1 MAVLGPEDISR
12 DFLGWSGPA
21 LPAAADWL
29 LREGGGA
36 AGLGDLSGLL
46 VVVPGGRAQRRLVE
60 LLAEQAAARGLAWV
74 PPRVV
79 TAGGLASHLMPAV
92 QGGAEIADDSTAQ
105 LVRASVLHGA
115 EAALLGALT
124 PSPPGRGDWPGW
136 WSLARGLGQLADGLG
151 AAGLTPALAVERFG
165 EVLSDDPCWA
175 AAGELDRRYHAA
187 LGEHHLIDTHAAR
200 LAASGP
206 YAGGIE
212 FGGIESGESGAGPP
226 HRVVLLAVPDL
237 SPVHTRLL
245 AAFAAEVRVL
255 VFAPEQHA
263 EGFDAWGVLRPS
275 YWLVQPLP
283 VEDDALQ
290 VAEDPQGQA
299 AAVLGALERWSA
311 DAPLRPDAVTVGLGD
326 EALGAGV
333 LRSLGLASVPARA
346 SSGRPVTRSRPVLLL
361 EALGALASAHRL
373 DRFAALL
380 RHPDLLSYLE
390 HTLPTTSLPAGGWLG
405 LLDRYAAD
413 HLPDGLTGQWLGAD
427 AQREPL
433 AALYRAVGSLLP
445 DDAVRGTRSLGE
457 WAGPIGALLQRV
469 YGHATLHRHAP
480 ADRPVVHGLA
490 ALGDQLE
497 RLGRQAPDAPYVPET
512 TFAQAVDFVLH
523 QLDAAPVPEP
533 GGDPAVELVGLLE
546 LPLDDAGYVAVVG
559 VNEGAVPQPIAD
571 HPMLPRHVR
580 KALGLPG
587 DEHRLARD
595 QLLLTS
601 VLASRPAGACVLI
614 SGRVG
619 PDGGPLMPSRLVLR
633 HDDAQMA
640 RRVARFFDTNTGSP
654 AAPVRLTPGEDD
666 RFLISPP
673 VPGPQP
679 LDRLSVTAFRD
690 YLACPYRFY
699 LKHLCRLRTLDDQA
713 VELDGGA
720 FGSIAHAALRTLGD
734 AALRHETDAEVLYR
748 HLSAA
753 LDHQMRLR
761 YGVSP
766 RPAVRLQAEQLRYR
780 LQAVAQR
787 QAQLVA
793 EGWRVCH
800 VEADRKTVEHTLVLD
815 GEPFTL
821 VGQIDRID
829 RHEDG
834 RFRVIDYK
842 ISDTAKSPDQTHRRG
857 HGRGQDRGQDPGPGQ
872 GAKRWIDLQLPLY
885 RDLCTS
891 LSVPTEGLALA
902 YFNVPRALP
911 EVGIAEAGWGEAEL
925 GEAVAVRDGVIR
937 ALRAQC
943 YWPPSE
949 DLPPFDDGLAGLC
962 ADHAADRAGLIRRS
976 GAWVGVGAQD
986 GLGGGRRG

>member
-1 MAVLGPEDISR
+1 M
-12 DFLGWSGPA
+12 
-21 LPAAADWL
+21 
-29 LREGGGA
+29 
-36 AGLGDLSGLL
+36 
-46 VVVPGGRAQRRLVE
+46 
-60 LLAEQAAARGLAWV
+60 
-74 PPRVV
+74 
-79 TAGGLASHLMPAV
+79 
-92 QGGAEIADDSTAQ
+92 
-105 LVRASVLHGA
+105 
-115 EAALLGALT
+115 
-124 PSPPGRGDWPGW
+124 
-136 WSLARGLGQLADGLG
+136 
-151 AAGLTPALAVERFG
+151 
-165 EVLSDDPCWA
+165 LSDDPCWA

-187 LGEHHLIDTHAAR
+187 LGEYDLIDTHAAR

-206 YAGGIE
+206 DAGGIE
-212 FGGIESGESGAGPP
+212 SGGIESGESGVGPP

-275 YWLVQPLP
+275 YWLAQPLP

-380 RHPDLLSYLE
+380 RHPDPAVVSRAHAALDESPRRRLAGAAG
-390 HTLPTTSLPAGGWLG
+390 SLRG
-405 LLDRYAAD
+405 R
-413 HLPDGLTGQWLGAD
+413 
-427 AQREPL
+427 PL
-433 AALYRAVGSLLP
+433 ARRADRAVAGRRRAARAARRAVPAVGSLLP
-445 DDAVRGTRSLGE
+445 DDAVRGTRPLGE

-469 YGHATLHRHAP
+469 YGHAALRRHAP

-497 RLGRQAPDAPYVPET
+497 RLGVRRPDAPYVPET

-533 GGDPAVELVGLLE
+533 GGDRRSSWSACWSCRWTTR
-546 LPLDDAGYVAVVG
+546 GYVAVVG

-640 RRVARFFDTNTGSP
+640 RRSRVF
-654 AAPVRLTPGEDD
+654 LTRIPG
-666 RFLISPP
+666 R
-673 VPGPQP
+673 
-679 LDRLSVTAFRD
+679 
-690 YLACPYRFY
+690 
-699 LKHLCRLRTLDDQA
+699 
-713 VELDGGA
+713 
-720 FGSIAHAALRTLGD
+720 
-734 AALRHETDAEVLYR
+734 
-748 HLSAA
+748 
-753 LDHQMRLR
+753 
-761 YGVSP
+761 P
-766 RPAVRLQAEQLRYR
+766 R
-780 LQAVAQR
+780 
-787 QAQLVA
+787 
-793 EGWRVCH
+793 
-800 VEADRKTVEHTLVLD
+800 
-815 GEPFTL
+815 
-821 VGQIDRID
+821 
-829 RHEDG
+829 
-834 RFRVIDYK
+834 
-842 ISDTAKSPDQTHRRG
+842 RRCG
-857 HGRGQDRGQDPGPGQ
+857 
-872 GAKRWIDLQLPLY
+872 
-885 RDLCTS
+885 
-891 LSVPTEGLALA
+891 
-902 YFNVPRALP
+902 
-911 EVGIAEAGWGEAEL
+911 
-925 GEAVAVRDGVIR
+925 
-937 ALRAQC
+937 
-943 YWPPSE
+943 
-949 DLPPFDDGLAGLC
+949 
-962 ADHAADRAGLIRRS
+962 
-976 GAWVGVGAQD
+976 
-986 GLGGGRRG
+986 